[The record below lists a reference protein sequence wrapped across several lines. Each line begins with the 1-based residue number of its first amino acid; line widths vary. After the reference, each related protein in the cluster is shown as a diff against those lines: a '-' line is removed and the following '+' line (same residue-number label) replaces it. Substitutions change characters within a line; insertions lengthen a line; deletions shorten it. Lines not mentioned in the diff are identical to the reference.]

1 MEEDKQKIIDHSLE
15 TFLREGFYKTKVDDI
30 ASQLRISKKTIYKHF
45 STKEDLVRE
54 VTYGFFNN
62 NKQSL
67 QKIIETKS
75 NAVTKLY
82 EIFKFVGGM
91 ISRINERFLEDV
103 QTQMPDL
110 WKEIDAFR
118 TKMMTTNI
126 GKVFEQGKS
135 EGFFIDTPLP
145 IMINVFIS
153 SIRGATNF
161 EFIMNNKF
169 SLKTS
174 VEETIGI
181 LMNGIMTEKG
191 KKAFKIL
198 KSEQT
203 NESN

>member
-1 MEEDKQKIIDHSLE
+1 MEEDRKKIIDHSLE

-54 VTYGFFNN
+54 ATYGFFNSN
-62 NKQSL
+62 RQAL
-67 QKIIETKS
+67 QKIMETKS

-82 EIFKFVGGM
+82 AMFKFIGGI
-91 ISRINERFLEDV
+91 ISKIHEKFLMDV
-103 QTQMPDL
+103 QAQMPDL

-126 GKVFEQGKS
+126 GKIFEQGKS
-135 EGFFIDTPLP
+135 EGFFIDKPSP
-145 IMINVFIS
+145 IIINVFIS
-153 SIRGATNF
+153 SIRGATSF

-169 SLKTS
+169 SLKTA

-191 KKAFKIL
+191 KKAFKLL